1 MVTKW
6 RAISI
11 SLHLTA
17 SLFACSLPEKG
28 GIFLE
33 VTGWQM
39 VAQPWRNL
47 CGGTC
52 AYFLGCVLASHSLLP
67 APHALHVFLKNPPN
81 RRHTLQFTGR
91 QTVACVGRFTLDPV
105 CVSWRHKR
113 PPFESPSTPRPD
125 TYFVGSA
132 ISRGI
137 RWHTQIWIL
146 HIRFSEP

>member
-17 SLFACSLPEKG
+17 SLFAFSLPEKG
-28 GIFLE
+28 GNFLE

-67 APHALHVFLKNPPN
+67 APHALLVFLK
-81 RRHTLQFTGR
+81 
-91 QTVACVGRFTLDPV
+91 
-105 CVSWRHKR
+105 K
-113 PPFESPSTPRPD
+113 SPKQEAHSAIHGAANGGLCGEIH
-125 TYFVGSA
+125 VGSR
-132 ISRGI
+132 SRQLA
-137 RWHTQIWIL
+137 T
-146 HIRFSEP
+146 